1 MLCEKCGKN
10 HANTYYKTT
19 VNGKTKEMYLCSEC
33 AAKLNG
39 QSFDDIWNLGGLF
52 FDDSFFGKAL
62 GLSSPKT
69 VKHCPS
75 CGVTVQYIADTGK
88 VGCADCY
95 TTFDKELEA
104 AIKRAH
110 GASEHKNETQPK
122 ADPIAE
128 KKALL
133 RQAIENEE
141 YEKAAEIRDEIRK
154 LEAEK

>member
-1 MLCEKCGKN
+1 MLCEKCRKN

-19 VNGKTKEMYLCSEC
+19 VNGKTTEMYLCSEC

-39 QSFDDIWNLGGLF
+39 QSYDDIWNLGNLF
-52 FDDSFFGKAL
+52 FEDSFFGKAL

-75 CGVTVQYIADTGK
+75 CGATVQYIADTGK

-95 TTFDKELEA
+95 TTFEKELEA

-110 GASEHKNETQPK
+110 GASFHKGAESKKPN
-122 ADPIAE
+122 PIEE
-128 KKALL
+128 KRALL
-133 RQAIENEE
+133 KKAIENEE
-141 YEKAAEIRDEIRK
+141 YEKAAVLRDEIRR
-154 LEAEK
+154 LEEEK

>member
-1 MLCEKCGKN
+1 MLCEKCQKN

-19 VNGKTKEMYLCSEC
+19 VNGKTKEMYLCAEC
-33 AAKLNG
+33 AAKLN
-39 QSFDDIWNLGGLF
+39 SHSPEDIWNFGNIF

-62 GLSSPKT
+62 GLPSQRN

-95 TTFDKELEA
+95 TTFEKELEA

-110 GASEHKNETQPK
+110 GASEHKGENKKE
-122 ADPIAE
+122 DPVAE

-133 RQAIENEE
+133 KQAIENEE
-141 YEKAAEIRDEIRK
+141 YENAAVLRDEIRK
-154 LEAEK
+154 LEEKQ